1 MDSGASAVFG
11 AGWRDRPTA
20 LAGHPR
26 RRWRRVLASVLATL
40 AVAGG
45 AVAAVLLLTGG
56 HRIPVAAGP
65 LALGSDARL
74 AVAPQS
80 AGCNTTFVFVG
91 RGSLSG
97 VGTLVYRW
105 EQSDGQVSADST
117 VPIRADVGAFQLTQ
131 AWRLEGTQTVNG
143 AMTLHILKP
152 VDRSIS
158 KSFHYLCR

>member
-1 MDSGASAVFG
+1 VL
-11 AGWRDRPTA
+11 TA
-20 LAGHPR
+20 LI
-26 RRWRRVLASVLATL
+26 
-40 AVAGG
+40 VAGG

-56 HRIPVAAGP
+56 HRSLIAAGP
-65 LALGSDARL
+65 LALGSDAKL

-105 EQSDGQVSADST
+105 EQSDGQVTDDSS
-117 VPIRADVGAFQLTQ
+117 VPIGAAVGAFQLTQ

-143 AMTLHILKP
+143 TMTLHILKP
-152 VDRSIS
+152 VDRRIS
-158 KSFHYLCR
+158 QSFHYVCR